1 MSEEL
6 ERLLLTVAEPAR
18 LDVIIMIIMTIVIS
32 LAMVMMVLMIMIEVV
47 IVYLYDLE
55 PIFMIHAQVFHGR
68 GDSGIPGAFRQ
79 IHQRAR
85 AICGMAKHPGV
96 I

>member
-32 LAMVMMVLMIMIEVV
+32 LAMVMMMIVCHTISMTLNH
-47 IVYLYDLE
+47 Y
-55 PIFMIHAQVFHGR
+55 
-68 GDSGIPGAFRQ
+68 S
-79 IHQRAR
+79 
-85 AICGMAKHPGV
+85 
-96 I
+96 